1 MNTVVRWPP
10 SLLSPAPRPPGAPR
24 ARPARPRARSGVAS
38 NATAQARPAAGAPA
52 ISLHR
57 PWWQRLAWALHE
69 RWVAWRAAARVQAE
83 LRALAAMDRHVLRD
97 VGLAEFVP
105 PRPAAS
111 WQDLERARW

>member
-1 MNTVVRWPP
+1 MCATYIDQHGIDLYNLERTMNTVVRWPP
-10 SLLSPAPRPPGAPR
+10 SLLSRAPRPP
-24 ARPARPRARSGVAS
+24 
-38 NATAQARPAAGAPA
+38 GAPA

-57 PWWQRLAWALHE
+57 PWWQRLARALHE

-111 WQDLERARW
+111 RQDLERTLW